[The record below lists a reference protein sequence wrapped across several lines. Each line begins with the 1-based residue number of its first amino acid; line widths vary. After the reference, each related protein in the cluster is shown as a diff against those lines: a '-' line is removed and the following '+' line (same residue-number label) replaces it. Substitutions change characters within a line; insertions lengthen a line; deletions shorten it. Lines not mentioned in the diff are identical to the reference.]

1 VKTPTLAALNLQWV
15 GEDST
20 LASVFCNGLVKTP
33 TLAANFLKIF
43 TGKVINGL
51 VKTPTPAASL
61 LQWVGEDVNPGSQ
74 FSILSY
80 V

>member
-1 VKTPTLAALNLQWV
+1 
-15 GEDST
+15 
-20 LASVFCNGLVKTP
+20 VKTP

-61 LQWVGEDVNPGSQ
+61 LQWVGEDINPGSQ

>member
-1 VKTPTLAALNLQWV
+1 LEWV
-15 GEDST
+15 GEDT
-20 LASVFCNGLVKTP
+20 